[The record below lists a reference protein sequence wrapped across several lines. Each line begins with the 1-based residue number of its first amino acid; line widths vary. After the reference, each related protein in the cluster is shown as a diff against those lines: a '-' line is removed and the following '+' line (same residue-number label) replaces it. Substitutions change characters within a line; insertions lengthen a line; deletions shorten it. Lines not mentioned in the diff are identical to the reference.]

1 MEGTVT
7 DVLYDAAGTG
17 VSQFWLDDGSG
28 VNANIFIDGYI
39 LSATTGKNELASV
52 VSTGK
57 RVSAVG
63 VVYAHPEGTSDEA
76 VTCLRVRNCDEI
88 VEVTSGEM
96 PDDTETPGNTETP
109 DTETPGDTGSSDSG
123 TDSADGNGNGGS
135 VSGSVTVSDG
145 QTTDAV
151 TVASQND
158 WDPVRNRVTA
168 ASAGSTVTVLL
179 ADGVSVPGDVIAAVR
194 GRDVRLVFRLANGI
208 VWTIDG
214 RNVTSDTVP
223 DMDFGV
229 TINSHAVPDALAR
242 QTAAEEI
249 ISRSA

>member
-1 MEGTVT
+1 MRRAPA
-7 DVLYDAAGTG
+7 YQQ
-17 VSQFWLDDGSG
+17 SWLDDGSG

-88 VEVTSGEM
+88 VEVTSGET

-109 DTETPGDTGSSDSG
+109 DTEMPGTDSSDSG
-123 TDSADGNGNGGS
+123 NDSTDGTGNGGS
-135 VSGSVTVSDG
+135 VSGNVTVSDG

-158 WDPVRNRVTA
+158 WDSVTKQSDSGIRRQHSHGSPCRRCFCAGRCHCGSARKGCTSGIQAGKRNRV
-168 ASAGSTVTVLL
+168 
-179 ADGVSVPGDVIAAVR
+179 D
-194 GRDVRLVFRLANGI
+194 N
-208 VWTIDG
+208 
-214 RNVTSDTVP
+214 
-223 DMDFGV
+223 
-229 TINSHAVPDALAR
+229 
-242 QTAAEEI
+242 
-249 ISRSA
+249 

>member
-1 MEGTVT
+1 MDAYQGDKELKVISSRILDEEPKVIAPEKLSAKDAMDYEKSGGKLVQVEGTVT

-17 VSQFWLDDGSG
+17 VYHQFWLDDGSG

-88 VEVTSGEM
+88 VEVTSGET

-109 DTETPGDTGSSDSG
+109 GTDSSDG
-123 TDSADGNGNGGS
+123 GNDSADGNGNGGS

-145 QTTDAV
+145 QMTDAV
-151 TVASQND
+151 TVAH
-158 WDPVRNRVTA
+158 RMT
-168 ASAGSTVTVLL
+168 
-179 ADGVSVPGDVIAAVR
+179 
-194 GRDVRLVFRLANGI
+194 GI
-208 VWTIDG
+208 
-214 RNVTSDTVP
+214 
-223 DMDFGV
+223 
-229 TINSHAVPDALAR
+229 
-242 QTAAEEI
+242 
-249 ISRSA
+249 RSETE

>member
-1 MEGTVT
+1 MEITGYVDAYQGDKELKVISSRILDEEPKVIAPEKLSAKDAMDYEKSGGKLVQVEGTVT

-88 VEVTSGEM
+88 
-96 PDDTETPGNTETP
+96 DQFF
-109 DTETPGDTGSSDSG
+109 
-123 TDSADGNGNGGS
+123 S
-135 VSGSVTVSDG
+135 VSMGF
-145 QTTDAV
+145 
-151 TVASQND
+151 
-158 WDPVRNRVTA
+158 
-168 ASAGSTVTVLL
+168 LL
-179 ADGVSVPGDVIAAVR
+179 F
-194 GRDVRLVFRLANGI
+194 L
-208 VWTIDG
+208 
-214 RNVTSDTVP
+214 
-223 DMDFGV
+223 
-229 TINSHAVPDALAR
+229 
-242 QTAAEEI
+242 
-249 ISRSA
+249 

>member
-1 MEGTVT
+1 MPGT
-7 DVLYDAAGTG
+7 D
-17 VSQFWLDDGSG
+17 
-28 VNANIFIDGYI
+28 
-39 LSATTGKNELASV
+39 
-52 VSTGK
+52 
-57 RVSAVG
+57 
-63 VVYAHPEGTSDEA
+63 
-76 VTCLRVRNCDEI
+76 
-88 VEVTSGEM
+88 
-96 PDDTETPGNTETP
+96 
-109 DTETPGDTGSSDSG
+109 SSDSG
-123 TDSADGNGNGGS
+123 NDSTDGTGNGGS

-158 WDPVRNRVTA
+158 WDSVRNRVTA

-214 RNVTSDTVP
+214 RSVTSDTIS
-223 DMDFGV
+223 DIDFGV

-242 QTAAEEI
+242 QTAAGRDYFQ
-249 ISRSA
+249 ISLNHDGAFGFTAVMTLPVGTQYAGMYAKLYYYNEAKERLELASSGKVDANGNVELTFVHASDYVVVLDQMPAVQTGDDTPLAAAVMMLLAGMVLLAAAARKKRIF

>member
-1 MEGTVT
+1 MRR
-7 DVLYDAAGTG
+7 APG

-96 PDDTETPGNTETP
+96 PDDTETPGQYR
-109 DTETPGDTGSSDSG
+109 DTGYGDTGRYRF
-123 TDSADGNGNGGS
+123 
-135 VSGSVTVSDG
+135 
-145 QTTDAV
+145 
-151 TVASQND
+151 
-158 WDPVRNRVTA
+158 VRQ
-168 ASAGSTVTVLL
+168 
-179 ADGVSVPGDVIAAVR
+179 
-194 GRDVRLVFRLANGI
+194 
-208 VWTIDG
+208 
-214 RNVTSDTVP
+214 RN
-223 DMDFGV
+223 
-229 TINSHAVPDALAR
+229 
-242 QTAAEEI
+242 
-249 ISRSA
+249 